1 MLMKFTKSKL
11 IIIALVIIA
20 LFACTTFGIEK
31 YTVYVNSVK
40 EIHSKIDIGGY
51 SLYANCIGKGTP
63 TIIFESGYSCDSST
77 WNTIQPEI
85 AKTTRTFS
93 YDRAGLGRS
102 DFSPLEW
109 STKSE
114 VYELHVLLEKAKVKG
129 PYIIVAHSI
138 GGFNARLFT
147 STYPKEVLGI
157 VFIDCTH
164 EIIGERL
171 KSLPIEDMNIYY
183 KYLMTC
189 SEQVKQIREKDALR
203 NIPIIVLTA
212 DQKGTELPEEGKKD
226 LKWQQDDIALLS
238 NTSEHIFVKDS
249 SHYIQTDHPEVVINA
264 IKKLINIVNNE
275 KND

>member
-1 MLMKFTKSKL
+1 MKINKLKL
-11 IIIALVIIA
+11 IIVVTVIIT
-20 LFACTTFGIEK
+20 LFACTMLGLEK
-31 YTVYVNSVK
+31 YKEYVNSSK

-51 SLYANCIGKGTP
+51 GLYANCIGRGKP
-63 TIIFESGYSCDSST
+63 TIIFESGYSCDSSI
-77 WNTIQPEI
+77 WNTVQPEI
-85 AKTTRTFS
+85 AKATRTFS

-138 GGFNARLFT
+138 GGFNARLFA

-171 KSLPIEDMNIYY
+171 KSLPIEDMNVYY

-189 SEQVKQIREKDALR
+189 SEQVKQIREKDTLR

-249 SHYIQTDHPEVVINA
+249 SHYIQTDHPGVVINA